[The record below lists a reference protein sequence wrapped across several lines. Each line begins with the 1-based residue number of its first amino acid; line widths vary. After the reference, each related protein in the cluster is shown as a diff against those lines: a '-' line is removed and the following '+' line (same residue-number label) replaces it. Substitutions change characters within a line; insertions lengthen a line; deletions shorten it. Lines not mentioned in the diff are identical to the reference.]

1 MQLLPGPLSF
11 VMSVVSLVSMSIK
24 LIMNVPLSAVPILS
38 TLENTLS
45 LTRFASRSLLKLLL
59 VLLTAGL
66 CILLKTNAVFVI
78 DLVGIVPQNY
88 TCIVLPCAALLKL
101 RWTHLTVLQRG
112 MLLALVM
119 VFAAYGVGAT
129 VAVML
134 TTL

>member
-24 LIMNVPLSAVPILS
+24 LMVNVPLLAAPILS
-38 TLENTLS
+38 SLENTLS

-66 CILLKTNAVFVI
+66 CILLKRNAVLVI
-78 DLVGIVPQNY
+78 ELVGIAPQNY

-101 RWTHLTVLQRG
+101 RWTHLTIMQRG
-112 MLLALVM
+112 MLLTLAM
-119 VFAAYGVGAT
+119 VFAGYGVGAT
-129 VAVML
+129 VGVIL
-134 TTL
+134 TL